1 MRKLTVIALLYTFP
15 ALAQQPQR
23 LPAVVVSGTPDPP
36 GPRKI
41 AGIVRDTFAIPLDS
55 VEISIIK
62 LQRRLFSKSDGTF
75 RFENVPPGEY
85 DVRARRI
92 GYGPQIRTLVVD
104 TAGGAV
110 AFMLV
115 PITQVLRPVVTTVS
129 RGGLSGVVG
138 DTAFTALAGAEVKV
152 LGHEQ
157 YAVTDSFGAFHI
169 SIRPGSY
176 MVSVKQPG
184 FNYRLVSV
192 IVPPDSGQSVRVTL
206 APLTR
211 KPSNREV
218 HNVDDFGKRL
228 AWRNHSHSR
237 VYTHAELVTMDV
249 QWVWEA
255 VRKGFNEIHVGPNG
269 WIDQDC
275 TAVANGGPDTT
286 SLEKLTVDDVESVE
300 IYDMVRPPPPTMSAR
315 QQVRRPGG
323 PRPRSPLAIDPV
335 PLNNAELAVW
345 SNMTRSCTLVYVWLR

>member
-110 AFMLV
+110 AF
-115 PITQVLRPVVTTVS
+115 
-129 RGGLSGVVG
+129 
-138 DTAFTALAGAEVKV
+138 
-152 LGHEQ
+152 
-157 YAVTDSFGAFHI
+157 
-169 SIRPGSY
+169 
-176 MVSVKQPG
+176 
-184 FNYRLVSV
+184 
-192 IVPPDSGQSVRVTL
+192 
-206 APLTR
+206 
-211 KPSNREV
+211 
-218 HNVDDFGKRL
+218 
-228 AWRNHSHSR
+228 
-237 VYTHAELVTMDV
+237 
-249 QWVWEA
+249 
-255 VRKGFNEIHVGPNG
+255 
-269 WIDQDC
+269 
-275 TAVANGGPDTT
+275 
-286 SLEKLTVDDVESVE
+286 
-300 IYDMVRPPPPTMSAR
+300 
-315 QQVRRPGG
+315 
-323 PRPRSPLAIDPV
+323 
-335 PLNNAELAVW
+335 
-345 SNMTRSCTLVYVWLR
+345 